1 MKFFIMRKFVV
12 LLTGLALFA
21 CDNTTLENG
30 PFKIGETTTFYY
42 EIPRPDANEQFVVV
56 FDELLQDSRCGTGLE
71 CIWEGI
77 GIIKL
82 TKTTD
87 SKTSEIT
94 LSTFDWEE
102 YSNSQIVDG
111 LRFTLVSLKPY
122 PKGEKPADVTNYTA
136 EVLIESVDE

>member
-1 MKFFIMRKFVV
+1 MKILNPLLIALCVTVMSCEDDV
-12 LLTGLALFA
+12 L
-21 CDNTTLENG
+21 DG
-30 PFKIGETTTFYY
+30 PLKIGETTTFYY
-42 EIPRPDANEQFVVV
+42 EIPCPDANEQFVVV
-56 FDELLQDSRCGTGLE
+56 FDQLIQDSRCGTGLE

-87 SKTSEIT
+87 AETADIT

-102 YSNSQIVDG
+102 YSNSRVVDG
-111 LRFTLVSLKPY
+111 LRFTLVSLKPH
-122 PKGEKPADVTNYTA
+122 PKGEKPTEAANYSA